1 MSTPDKKI
9 RGGQV
14 KIEQWK
20 GQTKIEGSR
29 DGCVSLRGVG
39 LILCG
44 AMFVPEKHGSCGC
57 LILA

>member
-20 GQTKIEGSR
+20 TKIEGSR

-39 LILCG
+39 LIL
-44 AMFVPEKHGSCGC
+44 
-57 LILA
+57 